1 MTAVTQHLGE
11 LMGRGD
17 GEAARQAA
25 QSADLAGAAQGA
37 DASVAVSAA
46 QSADAAGPVAHAMP
60 AHALDAYAFPFQSH
74 EVFGLLPHS
83 IGDKAETLWTLA
95 HQLASNT
102 SALSLA
108 VGGVLLGALAVAMV
122 STARVW
128 RRGEEFAVASFGD
141 RLTKVGT
148 RYAVRQDAP
157 ISAFADKHGV
167 VRKPRAAAEA
177 PVAQPTEEPV
187 GEAELPKAEA
197 PSAPEPKHDT
207 WRSRREAQ
215 ARKDGPQ
222 NEMKPP
228 AAPAPQQKP
237 KEAREEPVHIEPIVV
252 LPEDKVATPAP
263 PAKKPAAKPAAAPA
277 PAIKTKEPERE
288 APPLVAADETKRPK
302 TVKRQLFRRSAGTV
316 NYAGVFHG
324 SYGSFQ
330 QTDRIFARDYLK
342 QTNDAFEAAYLK
354 GKGPN
359 LAMLKVGDNHRGER
373 LFMMATRAS
382 FEDPQTALAALWQ
395 AVDED
400 RSDAIAWLRLAHFY
414 LELGEFDRARRILE
428 PLQAQAEKLG
438 LHIVVAAAAN
448 SLAKVAA
455 QRGELEPARK
465 LFQVSIENAQKT
477 DNPFMQGVAH
487 ANAGL
492 LEASRKRFEPARSLL
507 QRGVK
512 GFESCE
518 ERVAA
523 ARTKLALGV
532 VHMNAGD
539 EEAAE
544 KAWTDAAATLHG
556 AGFEDEAAQVQRWL
570 AGESTPNTVII

>member
-17 GEAARQAA
+17 GEVAGQAA
-25 QSADLAGAAQGA
+25 QSADLAGAATQSSSA
-37 DASVAVSAA
+37 AASAA
-46 QSADAAGPVAHAMP
+46 QSTDAANQVAHAVP

-74 EVFGLLPHS
+74 QVFGLLPHS
-83 IGDKAETLWTLA
+83 IGDKAESLWSIA
-95 HQLASNT
+95 HQLATST

-108 VGGVLLGALAVAMV
+108 VGGVLVGALAVATV

-157 ISAFADKHGV
+157 ISAFADKHGI
-167 VRKPRAAAEA
+167 VRKPKAAADA
-177 PVAQPTEEPV
+177 SVDQPTEEV
-187 GEAELPKAEA
+187 VSQAELPAA
-197 PSAPEPKHDT
+197 QEPQPQDPVKPGQDT

-215 ARKDGPQ
+215 GRKNEPA
-222 NEMKPP
+222 NEMKRPE
-228 AAPAPQQKP
+228 PAPQP
-237 KEAREEPVHIEPIVV
+237 KAERDEPVHIEPIVV
-252 LPEDKVATPAP
+252 LPEAKVPAAP
-263 PAKKPAAKPAAAPA
+263 PAKKPAAKPAAAPP
-277 PAIKTKEPERE
+277 PATKTKAPES
-288 APPLVAADETKRPK
+288 APPLVATDETKRPK
-302 TVKRQLFRRSAGTV
+302 TVRRQLFRRAASAVSYPGI
-316 NYAGVFHG
+316 FHG

-330 QTDRIFARDYLK
+330 QTDRLFARDYLK

-359 LAMLKVGDNHRGER
+359 LATLRVGDNHRAER

-400 RSDAIAWLRLAHFY
+400 RSDAVAWLRLAHFY
-414 LELGEFDRARRILE
+414 LELGEFDRASRILE

-438 LHIVVAAAAN
+438 LNIVVAAAAN

-512 GFESCE
+512 GFEACE
-518 ERVAA
+518 ERVSA
-523 ARTKLALGV
+523 ARTKLALGI
-532 VHMNAGD
+532 VHMNTGD
-539 EEAAE
+539 EDAAE
-544 KAWTDAAATLHG
+544 RAWSDAATTLHG

-570 AGESTPNTVII
+570 AGDGTPDAIII